1 MSTIQTANIKN
12 AASASNNIVLDA
24 SGNATFAGTAAMASS
39 FLRNR
44 IINGNMAVRQ
54 RGTSFTAT
62 AGTAIYTADRWIVFA
77 GGATCGVATP
87 SDLGL
92 AGFPTGLLASGATGN
107 TVLNFA
113 QRIESVNILD
123 LANQTV
129 TISGWLFSTATVTPT
144 LSLATPNA
152 VDNYSSETAV
162 GSVPA
167 LPSVPANT
175 WTRFAVSV
183 ALPAA
188 AANGLQVAVAW
199 GATGAGVNRFLTG
212 VQLEVG
218 TVATPFERRQFGQE
232 LALCQRYYQTGR
244 AAVYGVTTGS
254 GSYSPDLIGTANFN
268 TTMRAAPTITRSSA
282 TDTGGTPVIS
292 PYVTGIQ
299 IDFDISSGLVGGT
312 QFNFAAAAEL

>member
-1 MSTIQTANIKN
+1 MSTLQASNLKN

-44 IINGNMAVRQ
+44 IINGAQSIDQRNNGASVTIGSAAAVYVTDRSGIFNGGSNAITAQ
-54 RGTSFTAT
+54 RV
-62 AGTAIYTADRWIVFA
+62 AG
-77 GGATCGVATP
+77 
-87 SDLGL
+87 
-92 AGFPTGLLASGATGN
+92 PTGFQNALQVTGSASNVG
-107 TVLNFA
+107 VSWY
-113 QRIESVNILD
+113 QRIEANNTFD
-123 LANQTV
+123 LASLSVTFSATLSSSASRNVVAAVSTPNSFENFASQTSGPSTTWAVTTTPTRFSFTFTMPANAINGAEMAIQLGTLLAGQTV
-129 TISGWLFSTATVTPT
+129 TI
-144 LSLATPNA
+144 
-152 VDNYSSETAV
+152 
-162 GSVPA
+162 
-167 LPSVPANT
+167 
-175 WTRFAVSV
+175 
-183 ALPAA
+183 
-188 AANGLQVAVAW
+188 
-199 GATGAGVNRFLTG
+199 TG

-268 TTMRAAPTITRSSA
+268 TTMRAAPTITRSSV

-312 QFNFAAAAEL
+312 QFNFAASSEL